1 MVDDLSGTDTAPVR
15 LTRAEN
21 QARTRAALLEAA
33 ALAAGFLMGLAGFL
47 E

>member
-1 MVDDLSGTDTAPVR
+1 LASAFFAG
-15 LTRAEN
+15 
-21 QARTRAALLEAA
+21 ALLEAA